1 MASSRC
7 SERIDFISEY
17 CDRWCER
24 CAFTLR
30 CSAFAIDVATA
41 MCDGDFEAG
50 VELAVGPSRQRDDAE
65 AAERSRRIDEMN
77 AASSL
82 DADAL
87 TARDDDFERRVEASP
102 VSVSA
107 STLKALAWTWLRAN
121 EERVRNAADPVL
133 REAMDVASWDAA
145 FVGAKLHRGLIGL
158 VEFAAGVAFDDHSI
172 QNDWNG
178 SAKVALLSID
188 RSIDAWTTIGSATSD
203 DEAWRVRAELTQ
215 LKAQV
220 ETAFPDARRFRRPGF
235 DTLAGDNQ

>member
-1 MASSRC
+1 MPGSRC

-50 VELAVGPSRQRDDAE
+50 VELAVGPPPPRDDAE
-65 AAERSRRIDEMN
+65 AAARSRLIDEMN

-87 TARDDDFERRVEASP
+87 TARNDDFWRRVEASP

-107 STLKALAWTWLRAN
+107 RALKALAWTWLRAN
-121 EERVRNAADPVL
+121 GERVRNAADSVL
-133 REAMDVASWDAA
+133 REAMDVASRDAA
-145 FVGAKLHRGLIGL
+145 FITAKLHRGLIGRA
-158 VEFAAGVAFDDHSI
+158 EFAAAAFDDHPI

-178 SAKVALLSID
+178 SAKAALLSID
-188 RSIDAWTTIGSATSD
+188 RSIDAWTTIASVTSD
-203 DEAWRVRAELTQ
+203 DEAWRVSAELTH

-235 DTLAGDNQ
+235 DTLAER